1 MGEAAHGDFLKL
13 KSSAI
18 FYKFF
23 LYISLVKIWGRN
35 KGEVRAKMTSVLKMW
50 LLYLKTRTQMLHKC
64 SVSNTYVC
72 STVAHTH
79 THNTTHKI
87 PQTQNRWTNEQADDY
102 EELLGI
108 LGIVRD

>member
-1 MGEAAHGDFLKL
+1 MGAEQ
-13 KSSAI
+13 
-18 FYKFF
+18 
-23 LYISLVKIWGRN
+23 GRSESEDDVSIEDVVIVSRN
-35 KGEVRAKMTSVLKMW
+35 TYTNG
-50 LLYLKTRTQMLHKC
+50 TQMLSLQH
-64 SVSNTYVC
+64 TYVC
-72 STVAHTH
+72 STYTH